1 MDRTNF
7 PTVADVTPLQAAI
20 NYAEQGIHVFPLKPN
35 SKLPLTANGFYD
47 ATTDIGVINGWWQK
61 TPKANIGIPTGR
73 INGIMALDID
83 FKDGKN
89 GFESLIHLEELHG
102 FIPETRTHNTPSG
115 GSHLIFLTG
124 KHEISGSAGK
134 LGNGLDI
141 RANGGYIV
149 APPSVIDDSK
159 YFVENPE
166 SLICEV
172 PEWLVKLANEKKTV
186 EKPTESIPNGRR
198 NEHIFKFG
206 MDCKKRS
213 TPLEHAIYLAMD
225 ENEKNCTPPLDFDE
239 VNRTVTSAY
248 RYESVHVPIEI
259 EDLNKI
265 HAVVMVGGKC
275 RVINET
281 TCPIFN
287 RPDISLSHPS
297 DFKNK
302 YANRKINDKQ
312 MGEYWFHHPNRREF
326 EGIVFSPG
334 KDTPKFYNL
343 WRGFAV
349 VPKHGD
355 CSLYLKHVEE
365 VICSGNKEIY
375 RYVIAWMAH
384 AVQSMDDLIGTSLVL
399 KGKQGA
405 GKGVFVREFGKLFGP
420 HFTHIN
426 QSAHLTGKFNAH
438 LKNTIIL
445 FADEACW
452 GGDKQAEGPLKAL
465 ITEPTL
471 MIEAKGQDPFQVK
484 NHVHVLVSSNNDWV
498 VPCGPEERRF
508 LVLEVSEK
516 YYQNREYFDPIYKQM
531 DNGGREALLYYLMNM
546 DISGIDLGRTPK
558 TEALFEMK
566 MQSASSAM
574 KFWYDKLMAGALDS
588 RFDHWNE
595 GVIVAENLQE
605 DFGEFTG
612 KAGVKHRGTDTELGV
627 QLRKLVPPGKEIK
640 DRRIL
645 PGSPQ
650 RKQVYTF
657 PPLQECRDYFEKLIS
672 QKVEWPDEGYILKEG
687 HRY

>member
-1 MDRTNF
+1 METLHL
-7 PTVADVTPLQAAI
+7 PSVAAVTPLQAAI
-20 NYAEQGIHVFPLKPN
+20 TYAKQGIPVFPLKPN
-35 SKLPLTANGFYD
+35 SKLPLTPNGFYD
-47 ATTDIGVINGWWQK
+47 ATTDIHVINGWWQRI
-61 TPKANIGIPTGR
+61 PDANIGIPTGKAT
-73 INGIMALDID
+73 GIMVLDVD

-89 GFESLIHLEELHG
+89 GYETLEHLEAKHG
-102 FIPETRTHNTPSG
+102 SLPETRTHSTPSG
-115 GSHLIFLTG
+115 GSHIIFLTG
-124 KHEISGSAGK
+124 DHDVSGSAGK

-149 APPSVIDDSK
+149 APPSLIDGNC
-159 YFVENPE
+159 YITENPE
-166 SLICEV
+166 SLLSPA
-172 PEWLVKLANEKKTV
+172 PEWLIRLANEKKTV
-186 EKPTESIPNGRR
+186 EKPAGTIPSGKR
-198 NEHIFKFG
+198 NDYIFTFALE
-206 MDCKKRS
+206 CKRRS
-213 TPLEHAIYLAMD
+213 TPLEHAVYLAMD
-225 ENEKNCTPPLDFDE
+225 ENEKNCNPPLDFDE

-248 RYESVHVPIEI
+248 RYEPVHVPVEI

-281 TCPIFN
+281 VCPIFN
-287 RPDISLSHPS
+287 RPDITLSHPS

-302 YANRKINDKQ
+302 YANRKVNDKLL
-312 MGEYWFHHPNRREF
+312 GEYWFHHPNRREY

-334 KDTPKFYNL
+334 KETPNFYNL

-349 VPKHGD
+349 NPKHGN
-355 CSLYLKHVEE
+355 CSLYLKHIEE
-365 VICSGNKEIY
+365 VICNGNKEIY

-384 AVQSMDDLIGTSLVL
+384 AVQSMDDLVGTSIVL

-420 HFTHIN
+420 HFTHIS

-471 MIEAKGQDPFQVK
+471 MIEAKGQDQFQVK

-498 VPCGPEERRF
+498 VPCGFEERRF

-516 YYQNREYFDPIYKQM
+516 YYQNREYFEPIYKQM
-531 DNGGREALLYYLMNM
+531 DNGGREALLHYLLHL
-546 DISGIDLGRTPK
+546 DISDINLGSTPK

-566 MQSASSAM
+566 MQGASPVQ
-574 KFWYDKLMAGALDS
+574 KFWYEKLIAGALDS
-588 RFDHWNE
+588 RLDHWND
-595 GVIVAENLQE
+595 GVIAAENLQE

-627 QLRKLVPPGKEIK
+627 QLKKLVPSGTNIK
-640 DRRIL
+640 GRKVL
-645 PGSPQ
+645 PGCNK

-657 PPLQECRDYFEKLIS
+657 PSLQECRDYFEKLIH
-672 QKVEWPDEGYILKEG
+672 QKIEWPEEGCALKDSP
-687 HRY
+687 RL